1 MTDAMIK
8 VCPGCCGNTG
18 GGHLTKH
25 WGGVGKRTPRKDS
38 LRELLLR
45 LAWSSQS
52 PLWRDGQREHR
63 PIVCIVTIKAH
74 FGDKQVFSLLEHSQE
89 LRDW

>member
-1 MTDAMIK
+1 MLWEHRRRA
-8 VCPGCCGNTG
+8 PA
-18 GGHLTKH
+18 KH

-45 LAWSSQS
+45 LAWE
-52 PLWRDGQREHR
+52 GQRERR